1 MEFLEKMDQR
11 VKEFGIVD
19 VKLAQ
24 GAAMFFALI
33 IAKLVPQIMEVSVWW
48 FVLLLIG
55 CAMRPA
61 YIFWFGRQ

>member
-1 MEFLEKMDQR
+1 MGLIENFDQR
-11 VKEFGIVD
+11 VKRFGIVD

-33 IAKLVPQIMEVSVWW
+33 IAKLIPQIMDVSVWW
-48 FVLLLIG
+48 FVVLLVG

-61 YIFWFGRQ
+61 YVFWAKE